1 MSKEAGVDGE
11 RDSYGDNE
19 LADLEKI
26 FGSKVKD
33 DPTSALRPHF
43 IASITSEAGTGLE
56 RETLSHHWSQKSK
69 QAASKRNFFAKKMW
83 QPFFLI
89 II

>member
-19 LADLEKI
+19 LADLEEI
-26 FGSKVKD
+26 FGSKVKN
-33 DPTSALRPHF
+33 DPTSALGPHF